1 MVIEVRVEAFL
12 MGAAG
17 AAGAAGASAALMEIS
32 AESGEVPI
40 TLTALT
46 AN

>member
-12 MGAAG
+12 MG